1 MRRVLSLA
9 VVVATASLVVVPAA
23 AGWVWPA
30 DGPVLRPFSLAEDE
44 YAAGQH
50 RGLDIAAATG
60 ADVRAPASG
69 TVTFSGSVPGGGR
82 ALTIQTS
89 DGLAVTLLQLASVAV
104 PRGAGVAEGAV
115 VGTVGAS
122 EDAVTAAPHVHLGIR
137 VATEP
142 NGYVD
147 PARLLPAR
155 AVVPAA
161 EPVGAAAPEPAPATV
176 VEPEPASAP
185 VESAGSAAP
194 PSPVAAP
201 AAVVPASRVA
211 ASRTAVVRAPS
222 PNAKPTPAARPTPS
236 VRPRVASA
244 PPPRVVLPAKPESA
258 VAEAPEIAP
267 EPSAGPDALS
277 RRRGRRPAGCSA
289 RRDGARPRTAD
300 RLSRDASRRRQAAR
314 AHAAGA
320 RLRRPGAA
328 RAAPAPARRRR
339 GCRRDRGSGR
349 PWGCAYH

>member
-155 AVVPAA
+155 AVD
-161 EPVGAAAPEPAPATV
+161 
-176 VEPEPASAP
+176 S
-185 VESAGSAAP
+185 GS
-194 PSPVAAP
+194 
-201 AAVVPASRVA
+201 
-211 ASRTAVVRAPS
+211 RARGPQRL
-222 PNAKPTPAARPTPS
+222 PN
-236 VRPRVASA
+236 
-244 PPPRVVLPAKPESA
+244 
-258 VAEAPEIAP
+258 
-267 EPSAGPDALS
+267 
-277 RRRGRRPAGCSA
+277 
-289 RRDGARPRTAD
+289 
-300 RLSRDASRRRQAAR
+300 
-314 AHAAGA
+314 
-320 RLRRPGAA
+320 
-328 RAAPAPARRRR
+328 RRRR
-339 GCRRDRGSGR
+339 PSWSPSR
-349 PWGCAYH
+349 PRPRSSRPARPLRLHPSQRPPRSYRLAR